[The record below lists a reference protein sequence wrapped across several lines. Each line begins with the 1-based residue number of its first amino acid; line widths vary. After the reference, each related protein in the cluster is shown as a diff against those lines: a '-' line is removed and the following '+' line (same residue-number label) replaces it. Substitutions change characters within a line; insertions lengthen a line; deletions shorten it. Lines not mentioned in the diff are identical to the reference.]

1 MYATLGRGEP
11 ALWHARR
18 CLEICEENGIGDWDL
33 AFAFE
38 ALARAS
44 RVAGDQAGRDRYLAQ
59 ARYAATQI
67 KEDEDRQ
74 LLEADL
80 ATA

>member
-1 MYATLGRGEP
+1 MLGRAEP

-18 CLEICEENGIGDWDL
+18 CLAICEANGIGDWDI

-44 RVAGDQAGRDRYLAQ
+44 RVAGDAPGMERWLAR
-59 ARYAATQI
+59 AREAATAI
-67 KEDEDRQ
+67 RDPEDRE
-74 LLEADL
+74 LLLSDL
-80 ATA
+80 ATI